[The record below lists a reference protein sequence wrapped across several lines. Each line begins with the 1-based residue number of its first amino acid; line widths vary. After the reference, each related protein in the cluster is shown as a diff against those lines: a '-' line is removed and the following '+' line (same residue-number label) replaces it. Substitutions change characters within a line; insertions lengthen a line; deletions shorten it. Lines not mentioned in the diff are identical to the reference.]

1 VNPLLTLFGEHRR
14 MLRLLL
20 PAISLLALVSP
31 AIASGKSPGA
41 YANLPGRD
49 ANACARACADDGLC
63 MAWTFHPNGA
73 CELTAIAPSSRSPG
87 AAAFGMASRAPAM
100 PNLVHAPAAP
110 FEAVAVI
117 ADVPVLDHPA
127 AEPIAETDQSLLLL
141 GGPQESDLRSR
152 LSVRQ

>member
-1 VNPLLTLFGEHRR
+1 
-14 MLRLLL
+14 
-20 PAISLLALVSP
+20 
-31 AIASGKSPGA
+31 
-41 YANLPGRD
+41 
-49 ANACARACADDGLC
+49 
-63 MAWTFHPNGA
+63 
-73 CELTAIAPSSRSPG
+73 
-87 AAAFGMASRAPAM
+87 M

-110 FEAVAVI
+110 FEAVAMI